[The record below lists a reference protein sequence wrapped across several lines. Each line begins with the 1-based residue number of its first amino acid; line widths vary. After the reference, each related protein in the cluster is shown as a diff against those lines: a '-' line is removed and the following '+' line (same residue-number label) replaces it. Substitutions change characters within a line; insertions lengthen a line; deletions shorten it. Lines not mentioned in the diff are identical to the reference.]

1 MKNPK
6 NKKAKYK
13 ESNFSF
19 SQFVKSSRPI
29 SWVNT
34 AYPFAAGY
42 LATGGQFNAYLLLAS
57 LYFLIPY
64 NILIYV
70 VNDVF
75 DYESDLRNPR
85 KNSIEGGLLPPETH
99 GPMLI
104 TTALVNIPLLIYLL
118 ANGSLA
124 TNLMLLAITIGA
136 LSYSMPLLRFKEI
149 PFLDS
154 INSSFHFVSPL
165 IFALI
170 TNGWK
175 TGYIFYVLIFFAWG
189 LASHAFGAVQ
199 DIIPDRE
206 AKISS
211 IATYLGA
218 KKTVRLSLA
227 IYLSISAVLILE
239 GWPIAIVALPALG
252 YVLMVR
258 PFINLEDANSQLANK
273 GWRHF
278 LALNQ
283 LTGFV
288 VTILLIA
295 MLIG

>member
-1 MKNPK
+1 MKNQK
-6 NKKAKYK
+6 TNKTGIYLQ
-13 ESNFSF
+13 NFDLG
-19 SQFVKSSRPI
+19 QFIKSSRPI

-34 AYPFAAGY
+34 AFPFAAGY
-42 LATGGQFNAYLLLAS
+42 LLTGGDINIYFFLAT

-64 NILIYV
+64 NFLIYV

-99 GPMLI
+99 KPMLI
-104 TTALVNIPLLIYLL
+104 GTAILNLPIIAYLLVNGTQTSNALLIL
-118 ANGSLA
+118 
-124 TNLMLLAITIGA
+124 IIIGA
-136 LSYSMPLLRFKEI
+136 VSYSMPPLRFKEK

-165 IFALI
+165 IFALLI
-170 TNGWK
+170 NGWNSNYAV
-175 TGYIFYVLIFFAWG
+175 YILIFFAWG

-206 AKISS
+206 ANISS
-211 IATYLGA
+211 IATFLGA
-218 KKTVRLSLA
+218 KKTVRLSLFL
-227 IYLSISAVLILE
+227 YLLVVLALLLLGFPLAFVAV
-239 GWPIAIVALPALG
+239 PT
-252 YVLMVR
+252 VLYAVMVC
-258 PFINLEDANSQLANK
+258 PFINLTDKQSKHANK

-283 LTGFV
+283 FTGFV
-288 VTILLIA
+288 ITIIIILSLN
-295 MLIG
+295 